1 MSLLINSTTYANDSV
16 GLYGSATQLTTL
28 QSEFNASKGQI
39 DSGGTGTAT
48 KSVTTGVTTSMFTEP
63 VTATLLP
70 STFYEVSVPLS
81 FSASAAGVY
90 QIFAE
95 WDTSASFSVVALP
108 FGTALNQSRCSF
120 LIQTPPAAP
129 IPSIT
134 FSILTQVAGNPTVTL
149 SIASGR
155 IGVKPW

>member
-16 GLYGSATQLTTL
+16 GLYGSATELTTL

-39 DSGGTGTAT
+39 DSGGTGSAT
-48 KSVTTGVTTSMFTEP
+48 KTVTTGVTTSMFSEN

-70 STFYEVSVPLS
+70 LTYYEVSVPLS
-81 FSASAAGVY
+81 FSAATAGIY
-90 QIFAE
+90 QMFAE
-95 WDTSASFSVVALP
+95 WNTGVYFSSVSLP

-120 LIQTPPAAP
+120 LIRTPPVPVATL
-129 IPSIT
+129 T
-134 FSILTQVAGNPTVTL
+134 FSILTQVAGNPSVTL
-149 SIASGR
+149 SIASGP

>member
-28 QSEFNASKGQI
+28 QTEFNASKGQL
-39 DSGGTGTAT
+39 DSGGTSTAT
-48 KSVTTGVTTSMFTEP
+48 KTCNTGVTTSMFTETI
-63 VTATLLP
+63 TATLLP
-70 STFYEVSVPLS
+70 STWYEVSFPLS
-81 FSASAAGVY
+81 FSASVAGVY

-95 WDTSASFSVVALP
+95 WNTAPSFSSVALP
-108 FGTALNQSRCSF
+108 FATTTNQSRCVF
-120 LIQTPPAAP
+120 LIQTPPVPTPAV
-129 IPSIT
+129 T

-149 SIASGR
+149 AIASGR